1 MSKREV
7 SQPRGRQGQGTLG
20 TNGTNQAVG
29 IKLLHDPR
37 RDLAEDSAAWNAL
50 LELAYPSAAN
60 PHGLYG
66 LLRGLRCLGARLTRG
81 QSTYR
86 LLPGDINPDEYAAYR
101 DSWIAAHR
109 ERLPILLREMMT
121 LLGAA

>member
-1 MSKREV
+1 MNKREV
-7 SQPRGRQGQGTLG
+7 SLRSGRQGQGTLG
-20 TNGTNQAVG
+20 TNGTNQTVG
-29 IKLLHDPR
+29 ISLMHDPR
-37 RDLAEDSAAWNAL
+37 PDLTEDSAAWHTL
-50 LELAYPSAAN
+50 LGLAYPSAVN

-86 LLPGDINPDEYAAYR
+86 LLPGDIDPDEYTAYR

-121 LLGAA
+121 VLEAA